1 MDKDKLNKIM
11 VVKIGG
17 STLGSHDTTF
27 EDIVRIQREGRPLVI
42 VHGGAKVV
50 TEWLM
55 RQGTSTR
62 IVRGERVTDKPALEM
77 AIAVL
82 SGLVKKD
89 LVANINTLGGRA
101 VGISGADGALIQSRL
116 RDDDMG
122 YVGAVVKVDISLL
135 EALLAAG
142 FVPVVA
148 PLGLYTFDRPADAPC
163 LLNINGDTL
172 AGEIAAAI
180 GADELI
186 FLTDVA
192 GICNGEGK
200 MLPKLTPQEAKEMV
214 SSGEASGGMIPKIR
228 SCLTALSQVR
238 AARIIDGRQ
247 PHALLHE
254 VEGRG
259 EGTTIEAIK

>member
-1 MDKDKLNKIM
+1 MDKDKLNKVM

-27 EDIVRIQREGRPLVI
+27 EDIVRIQQQGRPLVI

-50 TEWLM
+50 TEWLK
-55 RQGTSTR
+55 RQGTPTR
-62 IVRGERVTDKPALEM
+62 IVRGERVTDKPGLEM
-77 AIAVL
+77 VTAVL
-82 SGLVKKD
+82 SGLVNKEM
-89 LVANINTLGGRA
+89 VATINTMGGRA

-122 YVGAVVKVDISLL
+122 YVGTVVKVDVSPL
-135 EALLAAG
+135 EALLKAG

-148 PLGLYTFDRPADAPC
+148 SLGLYAFDRPADAPR

-172 AGEIAAAI
+172 AGEVAAAI

-186 FLTDVA
+186 FLTDVV
-192 GICNGEGK
+192 GICNKEGK
-200 MLPKLTPQEAKEMV
+200 LLPRLTPDEAKEMMA
-214 SSGEASGGMIPKIR
+214 SGEASGGMIPKIR
-228 SCLTALSQVR
+228 SCLTALSRIR

-254 VEGRG
+254 VEGHG
-259 EGTTIEAIK
+259 EGTTIEAVK